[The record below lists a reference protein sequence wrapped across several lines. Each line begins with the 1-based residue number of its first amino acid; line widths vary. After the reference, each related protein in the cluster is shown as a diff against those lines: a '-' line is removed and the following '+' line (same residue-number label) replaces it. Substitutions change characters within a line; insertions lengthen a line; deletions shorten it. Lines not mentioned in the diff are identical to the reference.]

1 MEFGYWKI
9 RGLGAVFRMLLE
21 YKQAEYKDVQYSS
34 REEWFQG
41 AKPAVLER
49 NPLANLLYL
58 VDGDV
63 CICQTNS
70 ILRYLGDKFDMNGS
84 DAAAKRLND
93 QLLDEIY
100 NVRNAMIDLVYAF
113 KGCTRTREEF
123 DEKAAKLADGPPF
136 AKFEAVL
143 TGQSTDYFCGP
154 EPCTADFHIWE
165 MLDQHKILAERFG
178 RGDALKQF
186 ARCWAFYERFRALP
200 GLRRYFESPSY
211 SLPINYPVAQ
221 TYFQ

>member
-21 YKQAEYKDVQYSS
+21 YKQAEYTDKQYESG
-34 REEWFQG
+34 EDWFKG
-41 AKPAVLER
+41 AKPAILEK
-49 NPLANLLYL
+49 NALANLPYL

-70 ILRYLGDKFDMNGS
+70 ILNYLGEKFGMNGS

-93 QLLDEIY
+93 QLLNEIY
-100 NVRNAMIDLVYAF
+100 DVRNAMIDLVYAF
-113 KGCTRTREEF
+113 KGCTRTQEEY
-123 DEKAAKLADGPPF
+123 DEKAAKLVDGPPF

-143 TGQSTDYFCGP
+143 TRQGTDYFCGS
-154 EPCTADFHIWE
+154 EPCTSDFHIFE
-165 MLDQHKILAERFG
+165 MLDQHKILSERVG

-186 ARCWAFYERFRALP
+186 AKCWAFYERFRALP
-200 GLRRYFESPSY
+200 GLQKYFESPAY
-211 SLPINYPVAQ
+211 TLPINNPIAAAYLQ
-221 TYFQ
+221 